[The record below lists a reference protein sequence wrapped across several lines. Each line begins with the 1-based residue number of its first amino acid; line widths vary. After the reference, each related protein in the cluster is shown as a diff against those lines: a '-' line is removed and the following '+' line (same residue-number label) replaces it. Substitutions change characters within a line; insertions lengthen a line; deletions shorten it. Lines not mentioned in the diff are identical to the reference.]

1 MLKVE
6 YIQNTNTNKNKNK
19 NITPVIY
26 KGKVRTWSKA
36 DIEKRVAQIYAESN
50 TLGRSIVKRI
60 KDIASIIFAN
70 RKVDTTSNT
79 FNTGLNLVA

>member
-6 YIQNTNTNKNKNK
+6 YKQNTNTNNNK

-36 DIEKRVAQIYAESN
+36 DIEKRVAQICAESN
-50 TLGRSIVKRI
+50 TLGSSFLKRI
-60 KDIASIIFAN
+60 KDIASIILAN

-79 FNTGLNLVA
+79 FNTGLNVVA